1 MKIYSL
7 IIAALLLAGCAK
19 AETPAQT
26 DVQTTAQTT
35 VTTAS
40 ETTARV
46 RSIDNVRPLGRTYDD
61 GNVLWCGF
69 SGTGAAFTVTGTKCT
84 VTIAGCDNAAGMKDP
99 PRIAIYRD
107 GERVADELVD
117 RMEKTYTV
125 FEEDTEV
132 TADIRIVKL
141 SECAHSVCGIKSVD
155 TDGTVAPAPAR
166 DMLIEF
172 VGDSITCGYGVD
184 DEVKEHHFSTST
196 EDCTKAYAIKTA
208 EKLDAD
214 WSLVSLSGYGI
225 ISGYS
230 DGKVQQKN
238 QVIPK
243 YYDKFGFSYSS
254 FGGKKCDSIP
264 WESAVHPDIVVINL
278 GTNDASWVKT
288 EPDRKEEFTKAY
300 RAFIEHIREVHP
312 DAHIICSLG
321 IMGDQLYSCIEEA
334 VYYYTEDTGDS
345 KVYAFRFDPQN
356 ASDGYAADWHP
367 TEATHEKAAEKL
379 AGFIGQEV
387 MSNEYSN

>member
-1 MKIYSL
+1 MKIYPL
-7 IIAALLLAGCAK
+7 IISALLFAGCAK

-26 DVQTTAQTT
+26 DVQTTAQIT
-35 VTTAS
+35 VTTAA

-46 RSIDNVRPLGRTYDD
+46 RSLDNVRPLGRTYDD

-300 RAFIEHIREVHP
+300 R
-312 DAHIICSLG
+312 
-321 IMGDQLYSCIEEA
+321 
-334 VYYYTEDTGDS
+334 
-345 KVYAFRFDPQN
+345 
-356 ASDGYAADWHP
+356 
-367 TEATHEKAAEKL
+367 
-379 AGFIGQEV
+379 
-387 MSNEYSN
+387 